1 MHPNPIFRKEG
12 RDRNLG
18 FARDVGFGVLA
29 INGAE
34 GPLMAHVPFILNDA
48 GDLAELHL
56 VRSNPIAR
64 ALKTPQPVRL
74 AVSGAD
80 SYVSPDWYGIADQV
94 PTWNYV
100 AVHLTGTLELRPAEE
115 LPDLLAR
122 QSAIYEARLAPKTP
136 WKMDKMTPEARD
148 KMLRMILPC
157 QIRVTGIEGTWK
169 LGQNKEDAVRRAAAE
184 QMAAHGFGT
193 EPAVMAALM
202 RGV

>member
-1 MHPNPIFRKEG
+1 MHPNPIYRGED
-12 RDRNLG
+12 RDRNLA
-18 FARDVGFGVLA
+18 FAHETGFGVLA
-29 INGAE
+29 VNGTD

-64 ALKTPQPVRL
+64 ALTSPQPVRL
-74 AVSGAD
+74 AVTGAD
-80 SYVSPDWYGIADQV
+80 SYVSPDWYGIPDQV

-100 AVHLTGTLELRPAEE
+100 AVHLMGVMSCRPAEE

-122 QSAIYEARLAPKTP
+122 QSATYEARLAPKTP
-136 WKMDKMTPEARD
+136 WSLDKMTPEARD
-148 KMLRMILPC
+148 RMLRMVVPC
-157 QIRVTGIEGTWK
+157 RIEITGVDGTWK
-169 LGQNKEDAVRRAAAE
+169 LGQNKDKAVRATAAD

>member
-1 MHPNPIFRKEG
+1 
-12 RDRNLG
+12 
-18 FARDVGFGVLA
+18 
-29 INGAE
+29 
-34 GPLMAHVPFILNDA
+34 MAHVPFILNDA

-74 AVSGAD
+74 AVTGAD
-80 SYVSPDWYGIADQV
+80 SYVSPDWYGIEDQV

-100 AVHLTGTLELRPAEE
+100 AVHLTGTLALRPAEE

-122 QSAIYEARLAPKTP
+122 QSAIYEARLTPKTP
-136 WKMDKMTPEARD
+136 WKMHKMTPEARD
-148 KMLRMILPC
+148 KMLRMIVPC
-157 QIRVTGIEGTWK
+157 QFRVTGVDGTWK
-169 LGQNKEDAVRRAAAE
+169 LGQNKDGAVRLAAAE

-193 EPAVMAALM
+193 DPAVMAALM